1 MEESYCKPCVRNYV
15 REHYARNKKRY
26 IEKATE
32 RRKRTELKIRKLKEK
47 PCTDCKIQY
56 EWYKM
61 SFDHLDPS
69 IKLDNIG
76 TLITRNNLKLLLE
89 EVDKCEVVCLNCH
102 AARTYKRKKSG

>member
-1 MEESYCKPCVRNYV
+1 
-15 REHYARNKKRY
+15 
-26 IEKATE
+26 
-32 RRKRTELKIRKLKEK
+32 
-47 PCTDCKIQY
+47 
-56 EWYKM
+56 M